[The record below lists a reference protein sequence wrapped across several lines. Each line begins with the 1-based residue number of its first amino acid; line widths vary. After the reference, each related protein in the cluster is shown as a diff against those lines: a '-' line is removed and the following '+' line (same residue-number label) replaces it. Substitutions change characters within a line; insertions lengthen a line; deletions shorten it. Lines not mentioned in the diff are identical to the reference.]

1 MAYGLVIFDFDG
13 TLADSFASFMTAIDD
28 AAAQHGFRPLDPQ
41 RSAEYRA
48 MAPRELMREL
58 GLPLWKVPAVS
69 ATMRQA
75 LSTQSER
82 VRLFD
87 GATGLLRALR
97 RHGIRTAIVSSNSQ
111 SNVERVLGHKYS
123 AMIDHF
129 GCGATIFGKRRQLRA
144 ALAAF
149 DLEKTKVLCVGDE
162 IRDAQA
168 AASLGLD
175 FAGVDWGFATP
186 AALAPH
192 CQRGPFSDFEQLLSA
207 VLAPD

>member
-13 TLADSFASFMTAIDD
+13 TLADSFAGFLAAID
-28 AAAQHGFRPLDPQ
+28 AAAATHGFSPLDPQ
-41 RSAEYRA
+41 RHDEYRA
-48 MAPRELMREL
+48 MPPRALMREL

-75 LSTQSER
+75 LSRDIDRMQ
-82 VRLFD
+82 LFD

-111 SNVERVLGHKYS
+111 ANVERVLGHKYA

-129 GCGATIFGKRRQLRA
+129 GCGATIFGKRRLLRA
-144 ALAAF
+144 TLAAF
-149 DLEKTKVLCVGDE
+149 DVAPPQVLCVGDE

-175 FAGVDWGFATP
+175 FGGVDWGFATP

-192 CQRGPFSDFEQLLSA
+192 CRRGPFNRFEQILEA
-207 VLAPD
+207 VLAPG